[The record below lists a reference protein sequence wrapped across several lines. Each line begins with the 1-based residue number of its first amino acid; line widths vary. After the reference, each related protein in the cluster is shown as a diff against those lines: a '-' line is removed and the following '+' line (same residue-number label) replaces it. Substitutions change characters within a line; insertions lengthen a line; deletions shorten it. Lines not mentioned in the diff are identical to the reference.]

1 MAATGI
7 ASPSFPSI
15 SWQKALILGIVTGLT
30 FEVMDVVF
38 RVEIFDIDDI
48 ILNAFG
54 IMVGYG
60 ALVML
65 KRKPAQP
72 RLG

>member
-1 MAATGI
+1 
-7 ASPSFPSI
+7 
-15 SWQKALILGIVTGLT
+15 
-30 FEVMDVVF
+30 MDVVF

-48 ILNAFG
+48 ILKAFG
-54 IMVGYG
+54 IMIGYG